1 MASRRILHSGNLV
14 RGICAGD
21 RKLFMEKYYD
31 SQKYMELGTCF
42 VREDSLKGW
51 SSQNRWWMN
60 QKTTKEGQE
69 IFDLKPLTEE
79 EIAWLEEHF
88 MDFAREQ

>member
-42 VREDSLKGW
+42 VREDILLKDGVHKIDGGW
-51 SSQNRWWMN
+51 
-60 QKTTKEGQE
+60 
-69 IFDLKPLTEE
+69 EE
-79 EIAWLEEHF
+79 EKY
-88 MDFAREQ
+88 

>member
-21 RKLFMEKYYD
+21 RKLFMERYYD

-42 VREDSLKGW
+42 ILLKDGVHKIDGGW
-51 SSQNRWWMN
+51 
-60 QKTTKEGQE
+60 
-69 IFDLKPLTEE
+69 EE
-79 EIAWLEEHF
+79 EKY
-88 MDFAREQ
+88 